1 MSDHTSSSAP
11 AGAASGRPQAAPGQ
25 GFFDWVRKLGVSRGD
40 AWIGGVCGGLGARFG
55 IDPVIVRGIAVVVA
69 LLGGP
74 AFLLYALAWLLLPD
88 TAGTIH
94 LERLIRGVFDAGTVG
109 VAVFVL
115 LAFLP
120 VAQGVWWAAG
130 WPFGVSVGWPE
141 SIGKLFWSI
150 LVIAA
155 IVFVVVW
162 ASRRAGGWGAFAG
175 PTVPGYE
182 RAQDREAPGPAASAP
197 FTAAPSATSTGTTTP
212 FAPTRPTT
220 APGADSDS
228 DVGSDS
234 GAPTAPAAPPPPG
247 QDAPASAVDEWRVRQ
262 AEWRL
267 RYDEWKRQ
275 QADVSR
281 VAREQRWADNA
292 RRQAEALERARL
304 RRLSHPRT
312 SGSFVA
318 IALGAALIVGA
329 LTTSY
334 AWSVPALS
342 GYQGAFGCAAA
353 TTVVGLSMM
362 VAGILRRRSG
372 FLAFVA
378 IVLTV
383 VTVLLTSGA
392 LTHLTYTGGLV
403 PFAFTL

>member
-11 AGAASGRPQAAPGQ
+11 AGATPGRPQAAPGQ
-25 GFFDWVRKLGVSRGD
+25 GFFDWIRKLGVSRGD

-94 LERLIRGVFDAGTVG
+94 LERLVRGVFEAGTVG

-141 SIGKLFWSI
+141 SLGKLFWSI

-175 PTVPGYE
+175 PTVPGSE
-182 RAQDREAPGPAASAP
+182 GAQDREAPGAATSGPFAAAPFAAGPFAAPPTATAASA
-197 FTAAPSATSTGTTTP
+197 TTP
-212 FAPTRPTT
+212 TTPTATPTPTT
-220 APGADSDS
+220 A
-228 DVGSDS
+228 
-234 GAPTAPAAPPPPG
+234 APTAPPPP
-247 QDAPASAVDEWRVRQ
+247 APDASASVLDEWRERQ

-281 VAREQRWADNA
+281 VAREQRWAENA

-312 SGSFVA
+312 SGSFIA
-318 IALGAALIVGA
+318 IALGVALIVGA

-334 AWSVPALS
+334 AWSDPELS

-353 TTVVGLSMM
+353 TAVVGLSMV

-392 LTHLTYTGGLV
+392 LTHVTYTGGLV
-403 PFAFTL
+403 PFTFTL